1 MYRQQICRKIKDT
14 FPPIMNINN
23 NGLRNTLKEE
33 SDASLARELQSTDGT
48 DGRGHTKMEE
58 YDPMSMG

>member
-1 MYRQQICRKIKDT
+1 
-14 FPPIMNINN
+14 MNINN

-33 SDASLARELQSTDGT
+33 SDASLERELQSTDGT

-58 YDPMSMG
+58 YDPMSMGWLKEHYINAYTT